1 MLTISYD
8 ISKWSHFSFQSTT
21 LIIREFVK
29 ISFKKIY
36 IYLTEGMDNFFFIIQ
51 DKDYIDVKYV
61 VKEMY
66 FLTNFKTNSRE
77 GCPTSM
83 KTKPREKMA
92 FYFFKF

>member
-29 ISFKKIY
+29 ISFKKTF
-36 IYLTEGMDNFFFIIQ
+36 IYLTEGWTIFFFIIQ

>member
-1 MLTISYD
+1 
-8 ISKWSHFSFQSTT
+8 
-21 LIIREFVK
+21 
-29 ISFKKIY
+29 
-36 IYLTEGMDNFFFIIQ
+36 MDNFFFIIQ

-66 FLTNFKTNSRE
+66 FLTNFKRNSRK

-92 FYFFKF
+92 FYLFKF